1 VIPHKLLIWMYSP
14 DFPLWHMPESSV
26 ERVRE
31 ALPAEWRLHR
41 IRVPLQARGD
51 GVRELPPEL
60 LHEIV
65 DAEVYMG
72 FGFQRDVFLA
82 ATQLRW
88 IHSGAAGVGGSL
100 FPELVASDV
109 ILTNSAGIHASPLAE
124 YAIGAM
130 IYFARGFDV
139 AAAAKAERVWRHPY
153 LAGMESPLRELGD
166 RTVGILG
173 LGGIGEA
180 VGRRAAGLGM
190 RVIGL
195 RRTSAPG
202 PEWVDRLLAREE
214 LHELL
219 AESDYVVVAL
229 PETEATRDL
238 IGEGELAAM
247 RPGSV
252 LINLS
257 RGRIV
262 TEPHLIESL
271 RGGHL
276 RGAAL
281 DVFATEP
288 LPTSS
293 PLWDMENVLIT
304 PHTGAVTDRFW
315 DRETALIETNV
326 RHYVAGEPLVNQVAK
341 GKGY

>member
-1 VIPHKLLIWMYSP
+1 MTSHKLLIWMYAP
-14 DFPLWHMPESSV
+14 GYPLWSMPDSSI
-26 ERVRE
+26 EQVRE
-31 ALPAEWRLHR
+31 ALPPEWQLHT
-41 IRVPLQARGD
+41 IRVPLEARGD

-60 LHEIV
+60 LDEIA

-72 FGFQRDVFLA
+72 FGLSREAFLA
-82 ATQLRW
+82 ARKLRW
-88 IHSGAAGVGGSL
+88 VHSGAAGVGGSL
-100 FPELVASDV
+100 FRELLESDV

-130 IYFARGFDV
+130 VYFARGFDI
-139 AAAAKAERVWRHPY
+139 AAAAKAEGVWSHAR
-153 LAGMESPLRELGD
+153 LAGTGMTLTELGGA
-166 RTVGILG
+166 TVGILG

-180 VGRRAAGLGM
+180 VAHRAAAMGM
-190 RVIGL
+190 RVIAL
-195 RRTSAPG
+195 RRTAAPG
-202 PEWVDRLLAREE
+202 PDWVDRLLGPDQ

-219 AESDYVVVAL
+219 RESDYVVVAL
-229 PETEATRDL
+229 PETAATRDL
-238 IGEGELAAM
+238 IGAAELKAM
-247 RPGSV
+247 RRGSV

-257 RGRIV
+257 RGKIV
-262 TEPHLIESL
+262 TEPFLIESL

-293 PLWDMENVLIT
+293 PLWELENVLIT

-315 DRETALIETNV
+315 DRETALMVTNI
-326 RHYVAGEPLVNQVAK
+326 RHYVAEEPLVNRVEKAE
-341 GKGY
+341 GY

>member
-1 VIPHKLLIWMYSP
+1 MIKLLIWMCSP
-14 DFPLWHMPESSV
+14 DYPLWSMPESDM
-26 ERVRE
+26 ERVRA
-31 ALPAEWRLHR
+31 ALPPEWRLHS
-41 IRVPLQARGD
+41 IEVPQQARGD
-51 GVRELPPEL
+51 GTTKAPPEL
-60 LHEIV
+60 LNEIA
-65 DAEVYMG
+65 DAEVYVG
-72 FGFQRDVFLA
+72 FGMQREAFLA
-82 ATQLRW
+82 ARQLRW
-88 IHSGAAGVGGSL
+88 VHSGAAGVGGIL
-100 FPELVASDV
+100 FPEMLDSDV
-109 ILTNSAGIHASPLAE
+109 ILTNSAGIHAAPLAE

-130 IYFARGFDV
+130 VYFARGFDIAV
-139 AAAAKAERVWRHPY
+139 AGKAERAWRHPV
-153 LAGMESPLRELGD
+153 LAGTESPLRELGD

-180 VGRRAAGLGM
+180 VGRRAAALGM
-190 RVIGL
+190 RIL
-195 RRTSAPG
+195 AIRRTARPG
-202 PEWVDRLLAREE
+202 PDWIDRILRPEQLG
-214 LHELL
+214 ELL

-229 PETEATRDL
+229 PETEATRNL
-238 IGEGELAAM
+238 IGAGELAAM

-262 TEPHLIESL
+262 TEPDLIESL
-271 RGGHL
+271 RAGHL

-288 LPTSS
+288 LPASS

-315 DRETALIETNV
+315 DRETALIETNI

>member
-1 VIPHKLLIWMYSP
+1 MYSP
-14 DFPLWHMPESSV
+14 DYPLWHMPESSI
-26 ERVRE
+26 EQLRE
-31 ALPAEWRLHR
+31 ALPADWRLHN
-41 IRVPLQARGD
+41 IRVPLEARGD
-51 GVRELPPEL
+51 GVRDLPPEL
-60 LHEIV
+60 LDEMV

-72 FGFQRDVFLA
+72 FGLSREAFLA
-82 ATQLRW
+82 ARELRW
-88 IHSGAAGVGGSL
+88 VHSGAAGVGGSL
-100 FPELVASDV
+100 FPELIASDV
-109 ILTNSAGIHASPLAE
+109 ILTNSAGIHAAPLAE

-139 AAAAKAERVWRHPY
+139 TAAGKAERVWRHSD
-153 LAGMESPLRELGD
+153 LAGTESPLRELGSS
-166 RTVGILG
+166 TVGILG

-190 RVIGL
+190 RVIAL

-202 PEWVDRLLAREE
+202 PDWVDRLLGPEE

-238 IGEGELAAM
+238 IGADELAAM

-262 TEPHLIESL
+262 TETFLIESL

-315 DRETALIETNV
+315 ERETALMVANIG
-326 RHYVAGEPLVNQVAK
+326 HYVAGEPLVNRVDK
-341 GKGY
+341 GEGY